1 MHAYES
7 NPSQDAAEKI
17 EAEADRNANVTD
29 LDSKTETLEDNE
41 VFTSLPGQTDFRTL
55 GW

>member
-7 NPSQDAAEKI
+7 NSGDKAAEKI
-17 EAEADRNANVTD
+17 EAGGHGYINPD
-29 LDSKTETLEDNE
+29 LDSKTESVEDNE